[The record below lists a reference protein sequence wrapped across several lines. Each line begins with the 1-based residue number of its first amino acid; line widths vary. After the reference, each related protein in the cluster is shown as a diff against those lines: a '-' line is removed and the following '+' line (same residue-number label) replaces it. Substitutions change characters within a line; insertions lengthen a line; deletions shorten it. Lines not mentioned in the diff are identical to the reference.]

1 MLEYQNMKIF
11 LQTVTLQLGLKRF
24 LWLKMLKIL
33 CRGHML
39 LIILTEKKLLQ
50 LSQRKIAE
58 TNQKEFRIKKVIKRN
73 DDKIYV
79 KWRT

>member
-11 LQTVTLQLGLKRF
+11 LQAVTLQLGLKSF

-39 LIILTEKKLLQ
+39 LIILMEKKLLQ
-50 LSQRKIAE
+50 LSQKKIAE
-58 TNQKEFRIKKVIKRN
+58 NKSKRVCN
-73 DDKIYV
+73 
-79 KWRT
+79 

>member
-1 MLEYQNMKIF
+1 
-11 LQTVTLQLGLKRF
+11 
-24 LWLKMLKIL
+24 MLKIL

-50 LSQRKIAE
+50 LSQRNIAE

-79 KWRT
+79 NWKT